1 MMQPELK
8 RPLEM
13 QMIQREILRSK
24 SESEFSA
31 AVGLSREWD
40 ARKAGREVASDALTK
55 LKGKKPD
62 LFLLFS
68 TIHYEKYGGFK
79 EFLAGVWEI
88 LPPGTPLVGGTV
100 AGFINNQGCFT
111 RGASA
116 LAISYPRMDV
126 VIGLGKNTKRDPV
139 RAARSCASMIKKGL
153 KESEYSHKFII
164 SVISGTKVME
174 VPLAGQKNV
183 IISKPLARILKLGLS
198 LSTVLMQK
206 GPGREEEVLEG
217 LTKDLSDYTLTHI
230 STIDDMYLLRNYQ
243 FMGAEVLTDAITAI
257 AFSTDMDYCTD
268 YAHGGVPVKEIN
280 INKHSLNNRLTD
292 EIDGKPAATEF
303 AERMKLPKRFFF
315 EDTAWQKR
323 FPYFPIGFE
332 KNGRILPRAIVMV
345 LNESLF
351 TKTRIESDKACILSM
366 SGRKM
371 SEAVEELLK
380 SEEFV
385 RIEPFFGLIVSC
397 GIRLTAIGDKIYHS
411 RDMLQTYYKEKPFL
425 AVFTAGEGMY
435 TPEKG
440 LYVLEE
446 SINISSFGKKT

>member
-1 MMQPELK
+1 
-8 RPLEM
+8 M
-13 QMIQREILRSK
+13 QMLQREILRSG
-24 SESEFSA
+24 SEGEFSA

-40 ARKAGREVASDALTK
+40 ARKAGRDVASDALTK

-68 TIHYEKYGGFK
+68 TIHYEKHGGFK

-100 AGFINNQGCFT
+100 AGFINNEGCFT

-116 LAISYPRMDV
+116 LAISYPRMQV
-126 VIGLGKNTKRDPV
+126 VMGVGRNTKRDPV
-139 RAARSCASMIKKGL
+139 KAARSCASMIKKGL
-153 KESEYSHKFII
+153 RESKYPHKFVI

-174 VPLAGQKNV
+174 VPFAGQKNV
-183 IISKPLARILKLGLS
+183 IVFKPLASMLKLGLS

-206 GPGREEEVLEG
+206 GPGREEEVLEE
-217 LTKDLSDYTLTHI
+217 LTKNLPEYTLTSI

-243 FMGAEVLTDAITAI
+243 FMGHNILTDALTAV
-257 AFSTDMDYCTD
+257 AFSSDMDFCTD
-268 YAHGGVPVKEIN
+268 YAHGGTPVIDIN

-292 EIDGKPAATEF
+292 EIDGKPAATELMN
-303 AERMKLPKRFFF
+303 RMKLSKKFFF
-315 EDTAWQKR
+315 DDTAWQKR

-366 SGRKM
+366 SGRRM
-371 SEAVEELLK
+371 SEAAEDLLK
-380 SEEFV
+380 SDEFQG
-385 RIEPFFGLIVSC
+385 IDPFFGLIVSC

-411 RDMLQTYYKEKPFL
+411 RDLLQAYYKEKPFL

-440 LYVLEE
+440 VYVLEE
-446 SINISSFGKKT
+446 SINISSFGKRN